1 MPKIKKGRDKMEFLK
16 ALFEAGALT
25 WEQFSDAVQKAGFKV
40 VNAAG
45 GAYVPKADVD
55 AKQQE
60 LDTANNTI
68 KGLRETAKAWDGKDP
83 KKLEDDLKD
92 LQTKYDTDTANIRKA
107 AAIDLALTRARARD
121 PQLTRAALN
130 MDEIKI
136 DKDGKVTGL
145 DAQVEGLK
153 KDKAW
158 LFEDDSAAGQQND
171 ADSGKGAAG
180 ANSGKSAA
188 GGSAYTPAAG
198 GKPNT
203 AVDLGSAIA
212 EHYNV

>member
-1 MPKIKKGRDKMEFLK
+1 MDFLK

-25 WEQFSDAVQKAGFKV
+25 WEQFSDAVKKAGFEV

-45 GAYVPKADVD
+45 GAYVPKADLD

-60 LDTANNTI
+60 LDTVNNTI
-68 KGLRETAKAWDGKDP
+68 KDLRETAKAWDGKDP

-145 DAQVEGLK
+145 DAQVEGLMQ
-153 KDKAW
+153 
-158 LFEDDSAAGQQND
+158 LRHLRRCLRSTLR
-171 ADSGKGAAG
+171 SLRLRL
-180 ANSGKSAA
+180 
-188 GGSAYTPAAG
+188 
-198 GKPNT
+198 
-203 AVDLGSAIA
+203 LGSLF
-212 EHYNV
+212 YWQCLSVCSLRS

>member
-1 MPKIKKGRDKMEFLK
+1 MEFLK
-16 ALFEAGALT
+16 TLFEKGALT
-25 WEQFSDAVQKAGFKV
+25 WEQFQQAAKDAKFEV

-45 GAYVPKADVD
+45 GAYVPKADLD
-55 AKQQE
+55 TKAQE
-60 LDTANNTI
+60 LDTANTTI
-68 KGLRETAKAWDGKDP
+68 KDLREAAKAWDGKDP
-83 KKLEDDLKD
+83 QKLEDDLRA
-92 LQTKYDTDTANIRKA
+92 LQTKYDTDTTNIRKA

-136 DKDGKVTGL
+136 AGDGKVTGL

-158 LFEDDSAAGQQND
+158 LFEDDAAAGQQNG

-180 ANSGKSAA
+180 GKPS
-188 GGSAYTPAAG
+188 GGSGYTPAGG

-212 EHYNV
+212 EHYNS

>member
-1 MPKIKKGRDKMEFLK
+1 MEFLK

-25 WEQFSDAVQKAGFKV
+25 WEQFSEAVKKAGFEV
-40 VNAAG
+40 VNAAD
-45 GAYVPKADVD
+45 GAYVPKVDLD

-60 LDTANNTI
+60 LDTANTTI
-68 KGLRETAKAWDGKDP
+68 KDLRETTKAWDGKDP
-83 KKLEDDLKD
+83 KKLEDDLKN

-145 DAQVEGLK
+145 DAQVESLK

-158 LFEDDSAAGQQND
+158 LFEDDPAAGQPGGEGN
-171 ADSGKGAAG
+171 GKGAAG
-180 ANSGKSAA
+180 GKPS
-188 GGSAYTPAAG
+188 GGSAYAPAAG

-203 AVDLGSAIA
+203 AIDLGSAIA
-212 EHYNV
+212 EHYNA

>member
-1 MPKIKKGRDKMEFLK
+1 MDFLK
-16 ALFEAGALT
+16 SLFEAGALT
-25 WEQFSDAVQKAGFKV
+25 WEQFSDAVKKAGFEV

-45 GAYVPKADVD
+45 GAYVPKADLD

-158 LFEDDSAAGQQND
+158 LFEDDPAAGQQDGAN
-171 ADSGKGAAG
+171 SGKSAAG

-212 EHYNV
+212 EHYNS

>member
-1 MPKIKKGRDKMEFLK
+1 MLKIEKGRDKMDFLK
-16 ALFEAGALT
+16 TLFEAGALT
-25 WEQFSDAVQKAGFKV
+25 WEQFSEAVQKAGFEV

-45 GAYVPKADVD
+45 GAYVPKADLD

-60 LDTANNTI
+60 LDTANTTI
-68 KGLRETAKAWDGKDP
+68 KDLRETAKAWDGKDP
-83 KKLEDDLKD
+83 KKLENDLKD

-158 LFEDDSAAGQQND
+158 LFEADPAAGQPSSTG
-171 ADSGKGAAG
+171 SGKGAAG
-180 ANSGKSAA
+180 GKPS

>member
-25 WEQFSDAVQKAGFKV
+25 WEQFSEAVQKAGFEV

-45 GAYVPKADVD
+45 GAYVPGADLA
-55 AKQQE
+55 AKQRE
-60 LDTANNTI
+60 LDTANTTI
-68 KGLRETAKAWDGKDP
+68 KDLREAAKAWDGKDP
-83 KKLEDDLKD
+83 QKLEDDLRA

-136 DKDGKVTGL
+136 AGDGKVTGL

-153 KDKAW
+153 KDKA
-158 LFEDDSAAGQQND
+158 
-171 ADSGKGAAG
+171 
-180 ANSGKSAA
+180 
-188 GGSAYTPAAG
+188 
-198 GKPNT
+198 
-203 AVDLGSAIA
+203 
-212 EHYNV
+212 

>member
-1 MPKIKKGRDKMEFLK
+1 MRKIKKGREKMDFLK
-16 ALFEAGALT
+16 SLFEAGALT
-25 WEQFSDAVQKAGFKV
+25 WDQFAEAAKKAGFEV

-45 GAYVPKADVD
+45 GAYVPKADLD

-68 KGLRETAKAWDGKDP
+68 KDLRETAKAWDGKDP

-92 LQTKYDTDTANIRKA
+92 LQTKYDTDTANIRKT

-136 DKDGKVTGL
+136 DKEGAVTGL
-145 DAQVEGLK
+145 DAQIEGLK

-158 LFEDDSAAGQQND
+158 LFEDDTAGNN
-171 ADSGKGAAG
+171 GKGAAG
-180 ANSGKSAA
+180 GKPAA

-212 EHYNV
+212 EHYNA